1 MWRSGGA
8 REGGR
13 EVRVVA
19 LAVVSAAEV
28 GRNWK
33 SERRRSAHL
42 LPENEVEAPE
52 LVAAAVEMRWWWR
65 TSFLAEKSGGGLGEQ
80 RLKPRKC
87 ETASIHLLSACVYV
101 RQRGREEGGSRRDE

>member
-1 MWRSGGA
+1 M
-8 REGGR
+8 
-13 EVRVVA
+13 

-52 LVAAAVEMRWWWR
+52 LVAAV
-65 TSFLAEKSGGGLGEQ
+65 AEK
-80 RLKPRKC
+80 
-87 ETASIHLLSACVYV
+87 
-101 RQRGREEGGSRRDE
+101 RGC